1 MARVSASLLHRKE
14 QSDVDD
20 PTTVVVEVNVVPAG
34 QPPAGPVGPPAP
46 PGFKPYN
53 KNEKSG
59 GVMYM
64 IETII
69 RDAKTA
75 EEEAMR
81 DEREAVAAYE
91 TFVKETQAS
100 IEACKKEIINKSEE
114 KAKAEEE
121 LTVSE
126 EMLENVEV

>member
-1 MARVSASLLHRKE
+1 
-14 QSDVDD
+14 
-20 PTTVVVEVNVVPAG
+20 
-34 QPPAGPVGPPAP
+34 
-46 PGFKPYN
+46 
-53 KNEKSG
+53 
-59 GVMYM
+59 M

-69 RDAKTA
+69 PDAKTA

-91 TFVKETQAS
+91 KFVKETTLS

-126 EMLENVEV
+126 EMLENVEVELEELNQYLQQLHSDCDFLIKNFDARQGARDQEIEALKTALSILSGAKFDAFLQRGSL